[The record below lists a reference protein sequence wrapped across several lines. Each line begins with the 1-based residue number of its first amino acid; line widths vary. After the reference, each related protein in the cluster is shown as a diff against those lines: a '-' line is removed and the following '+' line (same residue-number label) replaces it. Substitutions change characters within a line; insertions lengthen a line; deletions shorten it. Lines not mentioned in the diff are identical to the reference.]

1 MHYSKN
7 LLAKIFDIFNIV
19 LMLFI
24 AFICLAPFLHVVF
37 ASVSDPEKLVMH
49 KGIILK
55 PLGFTLEGYRLL
67 FENPYIITGYINT
80 IIYVVSAT
88 TLGVLLTMMAG
99 YVLSRKGFLLRNQI
113 MLFITF
119 TILFNG
125 GLIPFYMVV
134 KGLGLVNTRLAMI
147 IPSCLQAFFIIMMRS
162 AFMQIPDSLEESA
175 KIDGANDLTIL
186 FRIYAPLAKATI
198 AVIILFYAVMHWNS
212 WFNAAIFLRDKKLF
226 PIQLILRE
234 LITEANALPTF
245 GTESMI
251 YIGKEQLYKVLI
263 QYCAMV
269 ISTLPILFV
278 YPFLQKYF
286 EKGVIIGSLRG

>member
-1 MHYSKN
+1 MHYNKTLPS
-7 LLAKIFDIFNIV
+7 KIFDIFNTI

-37 ASVSDPEKLVMH
+37 ASISNPEQLVLH
-49 KGIILK
+49 EGIILK
-55 PLGFTLEGYRLL
+55 PLGFTIEGYKLL
-67 FENPYIITGYINT
+67 FKNPYIVQGYINT

-88 TLGVLLTMMAG
+88 TLGVLLTIMAG
-99 YVLSRKGFLLRNQI
+99 YVLSRRNFFLRNQI

-147 IPSCLQAFFIIMMRS
+147 IPSCLQAFLIIMMRS
-162 AFMQIPDSLEESA
+162 AFMQIPESLEESA
-175 KIDGANDLTIL
+175 KLDGANDFMIL
-186 FRIYAPLAKATI
+186 FKIYAPLAKATI
-198 AVIILFYAVMHWNS
+198 AVIILFYAVIHWNS
-212 WFNAAIFLRDKKLF
+212 WFNAVIFLRDKKLF

-234 LITEANALPTF
+234 LITEANTLPTI
-245 GTESMI
+245 GSDAL
-251 YIGKEQLYKVLI
+251 YLGKEQLYKVLI
-263 QYCAMV
+263 QYSAMV
-269 ISTLPILFV
+269 FTTLPILVV

>member
-1 MHYSKN
+1 M
-7 LLAKIFDIFNIV
+7 LIIV
-19 LMLFI
+19 
-24 AFICLAPFLHVVF
+24 FICLAPFLHVVF

-88 TLGVLLTMMAG
+88 TLGILLTAIAG
-99 YVLSRKGFLLRNQI
+99 YVLSRKSFLLRNQI

-125 GLIPFYMVV
+125 GLIPFYIVV

-186 FRIYAPLAKATI
+186 FKIYIPLAKATI
-198 AVIILFYAVMHWNS
+198 AVIILFYSVMHWNS
-212 WFNAAIFLRDKKLF
+212 WFYAAIFLRDKKLF